1 MVADQTIF
9 MATGTVIVFLGIAA
23 ISYSKNLV
31 KSVMA
36 FQAVVFG
43 VNLALFAAGLGQ
55 PSRMM
60 ADTLVFMSIL
70 VGASAEAV
78 GLAIVVTVFRKY
90 GTLNPMEIKRLKG

>member
-1 MVADQTIF
+1 MVSDQTIL
-9 MATGTVIVFLGIAA
+9 MATGTILVFLGIAA

-36 FQAVVFG
+36 FQVVVFG
-43 VNLALFAAGLGQ
+43 VNLALFAAGLSQ
-55 PSRMM
+55 TSRLMG
-60 ADTLVFMSIL
+60 DTLVFMSIL

-90 GTLNPMEIKRLKG
+90 GTLNPMEIRRLRG

>member
-1 MVADQTIF
+1 VLIDQSIF
-9 MATGTVIVFLGIAA
+9 MATGTILVFLGIAS

-36 FQAVVFG
+36 FQVVVFG

-55 PSRMM
+55 ISRPVG
-60 ADTLVFMSIL
+60 DTLVFMSIL
-70 VGASAEAV
+70 VGASAEAM

-90 GTLNPMEIKRLKG
+90 GTLNPMEIRRLRG